1 MKFDDVFKYIGEYG
15 LYHKILTNI
24 VLCVVISNTLSNI
37 GTVFLNGKMDHY
49 CKVPNILENTSCS
62 GTEYE
67 CGLDNLMLPPD
78 DESTAFINETKCR
91 MYTNLAGSNETQITK
106 CKYGWTYDQ
115 SQYESTIVSEFD
127 LVCEDS
133 YKVSLAASSFLFGY
147 FFGSII
153 FGAICDYFGRKRGI
167 ILAILLRILTGVAM
181 SLAPS
186 YWFYFVC
193 RVANGCLNIG
203 LFISV
208 FVYVNEFVAP
218 SKRAFISAMANVYFC
233 VGFLIL
239 AFLAYFIRAWRTLYL
254 VVSICPGL
262 LLLVYFFIPESP
274 RWLLL
279 QNRQEEAK
287 NILQKIAKFSNKEL
301 PDDFIEH
308 IELKT
313 EPTKQRPSTFASTL
327 NIFRYSNMRRK
338 TLILIYC
345 WFTACLVYYGLTYG
359 VEGLD
364 VNVYVGICVMGVLEF
379 FATFTTAFSI
389 QRFGRRSM
397 LVACLIITG
406 TMSFINIWIP
416 SSYAGIRTAISLTG
430 RFFVTGTFIIAYVIT
445 AEIFSTD
452 VRTIGLGICSFMA
465 RFAGVL
471 APQILFLEKLW
482 KPLPLVAFSFT
493 SMSAGLLVLLLP
505 ETLNYPLPQTI
516 EEAELVTRDT
526 NRNWRTGDD
535 FKMKSDKPG
544 SDKGLE
550 KKERP
555 DRKEETLNST
565 V

>member
-1 MKFDDVFKYIGEYG
+1 MKFDNVFKYTGEYDR
-15 LYHKILTNI
+15 YHKILVNV
-24 VLCVVISNTLSNI
+24 VLCVLISGVFANI
-37 GTVFLNGKMDHY
+37 GTVFYNGKMDHY

-78 DESTAFINETKCR
+78 DETTSFINETKCR
-91 MYTNLAGSNETQITK
+91 MYTNLAGSNETEITK

-115 SQYESTIVSEFD
+115 SQYKSTIVSEFD
-127 LVCEDS
+127 LVCDDG
-133 YKVSLAASSFLFGY
+133 YKVSLAASSFLFGF

-153 FGAICDYFGRKRGI
+153 FGTVCDYFGRKRGI
-167 ILAILLRILTGVAM
+167 LLAFFLRT
-181 SLAPS
+181 LAGITLS
-186 YWFYFVC
+186 FAKTYWFYFVI
-193 RVANGCLNIG
+193 RVIHGCVNIG
-203 LFISV
+203 VYISL

-218 SKRAFISAMANVYFC
+218 SKRGLMSLMIQVY
-233 VGFLIL
+233 VSLGFVTL
-239 AFLAYFIRAWRTLYL
+239 AFVAYLIRSW
-254 VVSICPGL
+254 SNL
-262 LLLVYFFIPESP
+262 LLIGSACPIPFVIVYLFIPESP

-279 QNRQEEAK
+279 KKRPDEAK
-287 NILQKIAKFSNKEL
+287 AILQKIAKFNNKEL
-301 PDDFIEH
+301 PDNVIDH
-308 IELKT
+308 IEL
-313 EPTKQRPSTFASTL
+313 PTDSTTQPSTFASVL
-327 NIFRYSNMRRK
+327 NIFRYPNMRKK

-364 VNVYVGICVMGVLEF
+364 VNVYVGICVIGVLEF
-379 FATFTTAFSI
+379 ISTLASIISI
-389 QRFGRRSM
+389 QKFGRRSI
-397 LVACLIITG
+397 LTICLIFTG

-416 SSYAGIRTAISLTG
+416 SSFPNIRTAISMTG
-430 RFFVTGTFIIAYVIT
+430 RFFVNGTFMIVYLIT

-452 VRTIGLGICSFMA
+452 VRTTGLGICSFMS

-535 FKMKSDKPG
+535 FKLKSDKLG
-544 SDKGLE
+544 SEKDTR
-550 KKERP
+550 KKEML
-555 DRKEETLNST
+555 DEKEEILNST